1 VWGHGTEANNGSPGH
16 AMPVQRIN
24 GRRSFLNALR
34 VPLSGGRPF
43 FLKPKRQ
50 TRAAMWTLKTPTKLS
65 MCTILGADH
74 FGAYQH
80 WDTAIISYGGR
91 IFLREDI
98 KERFHAT
105 HTGITGRVINA
116 RRIALFL
123 G

>member
-74 FGAYQH
+74 FGVPTLGH
-80 WDTAIISYGGR
+80 GR

>member
-1 VWGHGTEANNGSPGH
+1 VWGHGTEANNGSP
-16 AMPVQRIN
+16 AMQCLFNASMR
-24 GRRSFLNALR
+24 GFLKARRVS
-34 VPLSGGRPF
+34 LSGGRPF

-65 MCTILGADH
+65 MCTLLGADH

-80 WDTAIISYGGR
+80 WDTAIIAYGGR